1 MKQTIRMISRCLP
14 KGTFRTLAVL
24 FVFVLASFQGVRGQE
39 SDTVVHDED
48 FVIASVIVADPG
60 AVLYSRV
67 GHVALHMQCP
77 THKLDY
83 VFSYESE
90 DVRNKVP
97 AFLAGKLKMGMFAIP
112 TDEYLAQYRLE
123 GRGVR
128 EYRLHLP
135 IHVKQELWRVLDNHM
150 MEGANLPYDYIT
162 HGCAHSTLMMLK
174 EALDTIAID
183 YGEWPERFHERN
195 RRELTALQ
203 LADSSPWTWC
213 FLNLICN
220 GAINDECSLED
231 KLIMPS
237 DLVEMLQQAQVQGHP
252 LLDSEPHR
260 VLEGAPVPE
269 RGILS
274 PLAVAIIL
282 LLLTVLCWIIKKSWM
297 DYVLLVLQTL
307 LGLVTVYLVCF
318 STLCCTEW
326 SWLIVPFNPLPL
338 VAWKWRR
345 YWALPYAI
353 ILVLWLLFVA
363 VWPHSLTD
371 WPYIVLTI
379 ALVLSYINIF
389 RKTKNK

>member
-1 MKQTIRMISRCLP
+1 M
-14 KGTFRTLAVL
+14 VL
-24 FVFVLASFQGVRGQE
+24 FGLLFASSHCALGQ
-39 SDTVVHDED
+39 DTVPAEPDED

-90 DVRNKVP
+90 DVRGKVP
-97 AFLAGKLKMGMFAIP
+97 AFLAGRLKMGMFAIP

-128 EYRLHLP
+128 EYRLNLP
-135 IHVKQELWRVLDNHM
+135 VHVKQELWRVLDNHM

-162 HGCAHSTLMMLK
+162 HGCAHSTLMMIK

-183 YGEWPERFHERN
+183 YGEWPERFHELN

-203 LADSSPWTWC
+203 LADNSPWTWF

-220 GAINDECSLED
+220 GAINDECPMED
-231 KLIMPS
+231 KLIMPA
-237 DLVEMLQQAQVQGHP
+237 DLIEMLQQAQVQHHP

-269 RGILS
+269 RGFLS
-274 PLAVAIIL
+274 PLAVAIVL
-282 LLLTVLCWIIKKSWM
+282 LLLTIACFLFRKSWM
-297 DYVLLVLQTL
+297 DYVLLALQTL
-307 LGLVTVYLVCF
+307 LGLVTIYLVFF

-345 YWALPYAI
+345 HWALPYAI

-389 RKTKNK
+389 RNKKK

>member
-1 MKQTIRMISRCLP
+1 M
-14 KGTFRTLAVL
+14 VL
-24 FVFVLASFQGVRGQE
+24 LGLLFASSHCALGQ
-39 SDTVVHDED
+39 DTVPAEPDED

-90 DVRNKVP
+90 DVRGKVP
-97 AFLAGKLKMGMFAIP
+97 AFLAGRLKMGMFAIP

-128 EYRLHLP
+128 EYRLNLP

-162 HGCAHSTLMMLK
+162 HGCAHSTLMMIK

-183 YGEWPERFHERN
+183 YGEWPGRFHKLN

-203 LADSSPWTWC
+203 LADNSPWTWF

-220 GAINDECSLED
+220 GAINDECPMED
-231 KLIMPS
+231 KLIMPT
-237 DLVEMLQQAQVQGHP
+237 DLIEMLQQAQVQGHP

-269 RGILS
+269 RGFLS
-274 PLAVAIIL
+274 PLAVAIVL
-282 LLLTVLCWIIKKSWM
+282 LLLTIACFLFRKSWM

-307 LGLVTVYLVCF
+307 LGLVTIYLVFF

-345 YWALPYAI
+345 HWALPYAI

-389 RKTKNK
+389 RKTNNK